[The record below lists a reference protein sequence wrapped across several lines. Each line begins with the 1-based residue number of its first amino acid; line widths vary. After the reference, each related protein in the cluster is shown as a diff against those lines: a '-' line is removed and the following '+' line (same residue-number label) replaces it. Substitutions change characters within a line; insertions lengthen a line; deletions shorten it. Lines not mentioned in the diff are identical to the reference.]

1 MEEKEMFDILI
12 EKTQKYLKKH
22 PNVSVG
28 DFSNGY
34 LFPILQEI
42 VDRVGALEADVD
54 DVLESM
60 EVPEQPFVQEATTTV
75 MDLVGFIDIVLV
87 RAGWLGEGGPTE
99 AFPIDLRQK
108 FTELQG
114 SVVSLTERLRQL
126 AEAGVEDTEETST
139 EETSTEETDSDEQAS
154 TEPADTTAEEGK
166 TPDAD

>member
-139 EETSTEETDSDEQAS
+139 EETDSDEPDS
-154 TEPADTTAEEGK
+154 TEPAETPAEEEK